1 MTNALRDSVLAC
13 LLAFIFG
20 PAPAAA
26 QTRAGAPTLDSAA
39 VVAWRE
45 DLRYMAAEME
55 KRHKNLYHTVSR
67 ERFDSAVAALDHR
80 IPSLARHQVIVEM
93 TRIAALVQDGHT
105 NVAPT
110 RDPRIGFR
118 ALPVRLYLFKDGLF
132 VRAAHRSYAGLA
144 GARVVRIG
152 RATPD
157 QAYAKV
163 RELVA
168 RDNEMDARFFAP
180 FLLAMPEVLH
190 ALGII
195 EDMERV
201 PLVIEKGGRRSQVIV
216 APIGPAPM
224 MPPDTDLSWW
234 PDSGWVDMRDSAPNP
249 APLWLRHDPQVH
261 FRMDYIPES
270 RLVYVQYNKVGD
282 MEGESLADFS
292 RRLLALADTA
302 DINRLVLDLRLNRG
316 GNGTLNRPMLV
327 SLIKARKLD
336 GSGKLFAII
345 GRSTF
350 SAAQFM
356 VNDLER
362 YTDAVFVGEP
372 SGGKVNSYGDSRKIT
387 LPHSGI
393 TVRVSIY
400 WWQEQPYDLRQWKA
414 PDLAAELTSAD
425 YRANVDPAMKA
436 VIEYRAAPP
445 IVERMAQS
453 LSRGNI
459 PEAVR
464 RYRVYMAD
472 PRHSYA
478 DEEASVN
485 ELGYRLLG
493 QGRHDQ
499 AIAMLELNAAAHP
512 ESANVYDSLGEAY
525 EKAGQP
531 EAAARNYR
539 KVLGLDPSNANAR
552 SRLEQLQP

>member
-1 MTNALRDSVLAC
+1 MTNAIRDALLAC
-13 LLAFIFG
+13 LLAFVFG
-20 PAPAAA
+20 PTHAGA
-26 QTRAGAPTLDSAA
+26 QTRAGAATLDRAE

-45 DLRYMAAEME
+45 DLRHMAAEMA

-67 ERFDSAVAALDHR
+67 ARFDSAVTSLDRR
-80 IPSLARHQVIVEM
+80 IPSLARHQVIVELA
-93 TRIAALVQDGHT
+93 RIVGLVGDGHT

-110 RDPRIGFR
+110 RDPKIGFR
-118 ALPVRLYLFKDGLF
+118 TLPVRLYLFKDGLF
-132 VRAAHRSYAGLA
+132 VRAARRAQASLA
-144 GARVVRIG
+144 GARVVQIG
-152 RATPD
+152 RASPE

-163 RELVA
+163 RELVG

-195 EDMERV
+195 DDMERV
-201 PLVIEKGGRRSQVIV
+201 PMVIERGGHRSRVILS
-216 APIGPAPM
+216 PSGLAPM

-249 APLWLRHDPQVH
+249 TPLWLRRDPAVH
-261 FRMDYIPES
+261 FRVEYIPER
-270 RLVYVQYNKVGD
+270 RLAYVQYNKVGD
-282 MEGESLADFS
+282 MEGESIADFS
-292 RRLLALADTA
+292 RRLLSLLDTA
-302 DINRLVLDLRLNRG
+302 GLDRLVLDLRLNRG
-316 GNGTLNRPMLV
+316 GNGTLNAPLLL

-336 GSGKLFAII
+336 GPGKLFAII

-372 SGGKVNSYGDSRKIT
+372 SGGKPNSYGDSRKIT

-400 WWQEQPYDLRQWKA
+400 WWQEEPWDTRQWKA
-414 PDLAAELTSAD
+414 PDLAAELTSAN
-425 YRANVDPAMKA
+425 YRANMDPALKA
-436 VIEYRAAPP
+436 AVEYRAEPP
-445 IVERMAQS
+445 IADRMGEA
-453 LSRGNI
+453 LSSGSI

-464 RYRVYMAD
+464 RYREYMAD
-472 PRHSYA
+472 PRHAYA
-478 DEEASVN
+478 DEEASLN
-485 ELGYRLLG
+485 TLGYRLLSD
-493 QGRHDQ
+493 GRHEE
-499 AIAMLELNAAAHP
+499 AIAVLELNAAAHP

-525 EKAGQP
+525 EKAGRP
-531 EAAARNYR
+531 DAAARNYK
-539 KVLGLDPSNANAR
+539 KVLRLDPSNSDAR
-552 SRLEQLQP
+552 NRLEQLLP